1 MLLAEDSDSAFARES
16 GRNTNANI
24 HPVLVDVRP

>member
-16 GRNTNANI
+16 GRNTNANNY
-24 HPVLVDVRP
+24 PVVVDVRP